1 MRVELNEK
9 LQEKL
14 QAIAQLMKTEKRV
27 PQTAYFPFIVCFE
40 WVNPFGML
48 VKSEVQKKRVLLCEA
63 YNSYLQSDGSGSFEQ
78 VQKCLDE
85 LLIVLDIYAF
95 VDITEEAKSKLDK
108 NKVQLSAFMNATYK
122 KKSRG
127 EQDEF

>member
-14 QAIAQLMKTEKRV
+14 QVIAQLMKTEKRV
-27 PQTAYFPFIVCFE
+27 PQTVCFPFIVCFE

-63 YNSYLQSDGSGSFEQ
+63 YNCYLQEDGSGSFEE
-78 VQKCLDE
+78 VQKRLDE
-85 LLIVLDIYAF
+85 LLIALDNYAF
-95 VDITEEAKSKLDK
+95 IDITEEAKSKIDK

-127 EQDEF
+127 DLV

>member
-1 MRVELNEK
+1 MRVELNEEIK
-9 LQEKL
+9 VRLE
-14 QAIAQLMKTEKRV
+14 AIAQLMKTEKRV
-27 PQTAYFPFIVCFE
+27 PQTTYFPFIVCFE

-48 VKSEVQKKRVLLCEA
+48 VKSAVQHKRVELCEA
-63 YNSYLQSDGSGSFEQ
+63 YNCYLQEDGSGSFEQ

-85 LLIVLDIYAF
+85 LLVELDNYAF

-108 NKVQLSAFMNATYK
+108 NKVQLSAFMKATYK

-127 EQDEF
+127 E

>member
-48 VKSEVQKKRVLLCEA
+48 VKSEVQKKRVELCEA
-63 YNSYLQSDGSGSFEQ
+63 YNCYLQEDGSGSFEQ

-85 LLIVLDIYAF
+85 LLVELDNYAF
-95 VDITEEAKSKLDK
+95 VDITEEAKSKLNK
-108 NKVQLSAFMNATYK
+108 NKVQLSAFMKATYK

-127 EQDEF
+127 E

>member
-9 LQEKL
+9 LQERL

-48 VKSEVQKKRVLLCEA
+48 VKSEVQHKRVELCEA
-63 YNSYLQSDGSGSFEQ
+63 YNCYLQADGSGSFEE
-78 VQKCLDE
+78 VQKCLDA
-85 LLIVLDIYAF
+85 LLIELDNYAF

-127 EQDEF
+127 E

>member
-1 MRVELNEK
+1 MRVELNEEIK
-9 LQEKL
+9 VRLE
-14 QAIAQLMKTEKRV
+14 AIAQLMKTEKRV

-48 VKSEVQKKRVLLCEA
+48 VKSAVQHKRIELCEA
-63 YNSYLQSDGSGSFEQ
+63 YNCYLQEDGSFEQ
-78 VQKCLDE
+78 VQKCLDALIIE
-85 LLIVLDIYAF
+85 LDNYAF

-127 EQDEF
+127 DLI

>member
-14 QAIAQLMKTEKRV
+14 RAITQLMKTEKRV

-48 VKSEVQKKRVLLCEA
+48 IKSEVQKKRVLLCEA

-85 LLIVLDIYAF
+85 LLIELDNYAF